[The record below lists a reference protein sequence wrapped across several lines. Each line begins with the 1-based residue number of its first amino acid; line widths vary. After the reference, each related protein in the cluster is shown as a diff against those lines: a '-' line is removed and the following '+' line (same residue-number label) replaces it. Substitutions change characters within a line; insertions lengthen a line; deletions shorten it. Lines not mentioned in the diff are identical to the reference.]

1 MKIHTVILAAG
12 EGSRMLSNKAKSL
25 QPVGGLS
32 MLRRIFDTVSN
43 LTDETSFVVGFE
55 KDSVTNEVE
64 KFSGIKHIC
73 EQKKPNGTADAVKS
87 ALDSIKQDSK
97 VLVLYGDVP
106 LIKKETLNN
115 LISMTDDSLTILSTE
130 LKDPTGYGRV
140 KKNENGLA
148 ISIVEEKDASEE
160 DKKINELSSD
170 IENLAINVIRNQTPV
185 ATDIRK
191 LTSHIFVA
199 QELERIGDYL
209 RGISRINLKIGDEP
223 FITKFEKIPN

>member
-55 KDSVTNEVE
+55 KDSVTNEIE
-64 KFSGIKHIC
+64 KFSGINHIC
-73 EQKKPNGTADAVKS
+73 EQKKPIGTADAVKS
-87 ALDSIKQDSK
+87 ELDSIKQNSK

-106 LIKKETLNN
+106 LIKNETLNN

-130 LKDPTGYGRV
+130 LKNPTGYGRV

-160 DKKINELSSD
+160 DKKIK
-170 IENLAINVIRNQTPV
+170 EN
-185 ATDIRK
+185 
-191 LTSHIFVA
+191 
-199 QELERIGDYL
+199 YL
-209 RGISRINLKIGDEP
+209 KRQ
-223 FITKFEKIPN
+223 